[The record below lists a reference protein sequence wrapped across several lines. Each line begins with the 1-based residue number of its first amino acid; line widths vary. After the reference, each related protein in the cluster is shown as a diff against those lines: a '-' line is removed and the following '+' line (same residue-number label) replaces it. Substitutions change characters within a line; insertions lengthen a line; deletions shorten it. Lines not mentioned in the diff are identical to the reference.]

1 VGLVGNLLPTV
12 AAEVLPQGAVPIEIA
27 GRVLELDDESR
38 GPKGVRLAGVWDL
51 RRLVPERRVRELG
64 GWYAGHV
71 VDQDSGVPLR
81 EGRGAVGGQE
91 TDGLVVSVAGR
102 LIAGG
107 QPVGVASV
115 TARKEAQR
123 WPGVAVACQRSRRC
137 RPGDEAGGRGCE
149 QRNERPFPQ

>member
-1 VGLVGNLLPTV
+1 MPYASEIRKTANVVSPAKHACTV
-12 AAEVLPQGAVPIEIA
+12 
-27 GRVLELDDESR
+27 D
-38 GPKGVRLAGVWDL
+38 
-51 RRLVPERRVRELG
+51 
-64 GWYAGHV
+64 H
-71 VDQDSGVPLR
+71 DSGVPLR

-149 QRNERPFPQ
+149 QRNER